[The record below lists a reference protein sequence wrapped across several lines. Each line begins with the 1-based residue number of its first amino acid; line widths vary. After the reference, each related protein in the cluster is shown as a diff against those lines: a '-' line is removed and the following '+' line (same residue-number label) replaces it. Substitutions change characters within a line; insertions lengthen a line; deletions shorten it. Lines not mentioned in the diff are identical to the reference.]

1 MEKKTNLFSIIISIN
16 TVSEVTRQK
25 SKFKIFWQVLFISFS
40 YVGGL
45 EEEQDYSYHAEEGLC
60 EFDSTKTAGT
70 VREVFNIT
78 ETDEDQLTIALA
90 YFNPVSVAFEVVDG
104 FRFYKEGVYQSGS

>member
-1 MEKKTNLFSIIISIN
+1 MF
-16 TVSEVTRQK
+16 
-25 SKFKIFWQVLFISFS
+25 FFS

-60 EFDSTKTAGT
+60 EFDPTKTAGT

-104 FRFYKEGVYQSGS
+104 FRFYKEGVYQSGSLFGKKLTQKPGKSHKK